1 MNESSPL
8 TAVVVN
14 DDPTQL
20 KVLAA
25 MTQKAGL
32 KPLTF
37 SCVED
42 ALAAMAPENPPD
54 LIITDIHMPGIDGW
68 KFCRLLKSA
77 DYERFN
83 SVPILVIS
91 AIFAG
96 DAPDRIAAEIGAN
109 AFLAAPVDGHR
120 FIRQVKAILR
130 GDRNR
135 NHLSA
140 LIIEDSP
147 TLSHLLQ
154 NAFVSEG
161 YRADVA
167 RSLQEVS
174 DIYTGVPYDVA
185 IIDYHLPDGL
195 GDTLLEQF
203 HAERPDCACIMMT
216 GDLEPELSMDW
227 MKRGAAAYLHKP
239 FNSDYLLELCSK
251 ARRERSLLRTED
263 LLQIRTRELQASEKN
278 FQSFYDTIA
287 DISVVTSLDARILY
301 ANPAAVSKLG
311 YSLKEMASMHLM
323 DWYPADNRAKVEKEF
338 LIAVKENQNLSDLSL
353 QSKGGA
359 IIPAESRFWRGQWAG
374 DDCIFCICRDR
385 SIEEEAQRRFEQV
398 FNFNPS
404 PMALLDFSNRQF
416 TEVNQAF
423 LSTTGYEKHEV
434 LGQSVSQL
442 GLFVDQGQLDTF
454 RSRLLKEKCI
464 FNEEIRVRRKNG
476 DLLDG
481 LFFGEVISILGRE
494 HLLTVIVDITE
505 RKRAAA
511 ALDQRMMALLQPIDS
526 PEGIEL
532 VDLFNLDELQKL
544 QDEFSAATGVASV
557 ITDTQGVPITRTSRF
572 TRLCNLIRQTSAGC
586 ANCFH
591 SDAVIGRHCGRGP
604 TIQPCLSGGLWDA
617 GAGIAVGG
625 RHIANWLI
633 GQVRDATQTEE
644 QIRAYARTIGAHEE
658 EIAAAFLEVPAMSKA
673 QFESISQMLFS
684 FANQLSKY
692 AYQSVQQARFISER
706 KRVEEQKM
714 KLEGQLV
721 QAQKMES
728 IGRLAGGVAHDFN
741 NMLSVILGHAELAL
755 KTVSKKQPLHEDLE
769 EIRSA
774 AERSIELTRQ
784 LLAFARKQKTTPVVL
799 DMNKT
804 VDGMMKMLRRLL
816 GEHIDLVW
824 QPANPPSSIQM
835 DPSQL
840 DQIMVNLCVNAR
852 DAIGDKGRIT
862 IETSSTVFDKTT
874 CVQHAGAKPG
884 PYVHLSVNDNGCGM
898 DAETVA
904 QIFEPFFTTKESG
917 QGTGLGLATVY
928 GIVKQNQGIIE
939 VDSEPHRGTTFHI
952 YLPQVENLSPPQ
964 TKEKVD
970 NTAKPCQATILLVED
985 EPAILRMGKL
995 MLERQGYTVL
1005 PAGTPDQALQ
1015 WATEYPSSIH
1025 LLITDVIMPEMNG
1038 RDLAKKILSVH
1049 PHLKILFMSGHTSD
1063 ILSEDGVLN
1072 KNIHFLQKPFTIQSL
1087 TSTTSDAL
1095 NSPACE

>member
-1 MNESSPL
+1 MNEVEQQI
-8 TAVVVN
+8 AIVVN

-32 KPLTF
+32 HPLPFT
-37 SCVED
+37 SVES
-42 ALAAMAPENPPD
+42 ALAAMSTGNPPA
-54 LIITDIHMPGIDGW
+54 LIITDVHMPNIDGW

-77 DYERFN
+77 DYEPFN
-83 SVPILVIS
+83 RIPILVIS

-96 DAPDRIAAEIGAN
+96 EAPDRIAAEIGAD
-109 AFLAAPVDGHR
+109 AFLASPVDGHR
-120 FIRQVKAILR
+120 FVRQVKAILR
-130 GDRNR
+130 GDRKR
-135 NHLSA
+135 HHLSA

-167 RSLQEVS
+167 HSLQEVA

-195 GDTLLEQF
+195 GDTLLERF
-203 HAERPDCACIMMT
+203 HTERPDCACIMMT
-216 GDLEPELSMDW
+216 GDLEPELSVNW
-227 MKRGAAAYLHKP
+227 MKRGAAAYVHKP
-239 FNSDYLLELCSK
+239 FNSEYLLELCAK

-263 LLQIRTRELQASEKN
+263 LLQLRTRELQSSERN

-287 DISVVTSLDARILY
+287 DIAVVTSLDARILY
-301 ANPAAVSKLG
+301 ANPTAVSTLG
-311 YSLKEMASMHLM
+311 YSLPEMASMRLL
-323 DWYPADNRAKVEKEF
+323 DWAPPECRAEMEEALAAAVREKQHR
-338 LIAVKENQNLSDLSL
+338 INLSLL
-353 QSKGGA
+353 AKGGSL
-359 IIPAESRFWRGQWAG
+359 IPTESRFWLGQWGGA
-374 DDCIFCICRDR
+374 DCIFGICRDR
-385 SIEEEAQRRFEQV
+385 SAENEAQRQFEQV

-404 PMALLDFSNRQF
+404 PMALLDFSDRHF

-423 LSTTGYEKHEV
+423 LSVTGFQKNEV
-434 LGQSVSQL
+434 IGQTVNQL
-442 GLFVDQGQLDTF
+442 GLFANQEQLDII
-454 RSRLLKEKCI
+454 RKRLVTEKSI
-464 FNEEIRVRRKNG
+464 LNEEIRVRRKNG

-481 LFFGEVISILGRE
+481 LFFGEVISIHGRA

-526 PEGIEL
+526 PEGIEIG
-532 VDLFNLDELQKL
+532 DLFNLDELQQL

-557 ITDTQGVPITRTSRF
+557 ITDTRGIPITKPSRF
-572 TRLCNLIRQTSAGC
+572 TRLCNLIRQTHAGC

-591 SDAVIGRHCGRGP
+591 SDSVIGRHCISGP
-604 TIQPCLSGGLWDA
+604 TVQPCLSGGLWDA

-625 RHIANWLI
+625 KHIANWLI
-633 GQVRDATQTEE
+633 GQVRDATQSEE
-644 QIRAYARTIGAHEE
+644 QIRAYARSIGARED
-658 EIAAAFLEVPAMSKA
+658 EIASAFFEVPAMTKA
-673 QFESISQMLFS
+673 QFENVSQMLFS

-692 AYQSVQQARFISER
+692 AYQTIQQARYISER
-706 KRVEEQKM
+706 KRVEEQKA

-755 KTVSKKQPLHEDLE
+755 KSVSKQQPLHEELE
-769 EIRSA
+769 EIRNA
-774 AERSIELTRQ
+774 AERSVDLTRQ
-784 LLAFARKQKTTPVVL
+784 LLAFARKQKSTPTVL

-804 VDGMMKMLRRLL
+804 VDSMMKMLRRLL

-824 QPANPPSSIQM
+824 QPGSPLGSIQM

-852 DAIGDKGRIT
+852 DAVGEKGQIT
-862 IETSSTVFDKTT
+862 IQTSSVVFDKTT
-874 CVQHAGAKPG
+874 CAQHAGANPG
-884 PYVHLSVNDNGCGM
+884 PYVHLAVSDTGCGM
-898 DAETVA
+898 DADTLA
-904 QIFEPFFTTKESG
+904 QIFEPFFTTKGLG

-928 GIVKQNQGIIE
+928 GIVKQNQGLIE
-939 VDSEPHRGTTFHI
+939 VDSEPNRGTTFHI
-952 YLPQVENLSPPQ
+952 YLPQIMDRPDLHTNEIANAS
-964 TKEKVD
+964 T
-970 NTAKPCQATILLVED
+970 KPCQETILLVED

-995 MLERQGYTVL
+995 ILERQGYTVL
-1005 PAGTPDQALQ
+1005 PAGTPLLAVQLAKD
-1015 WATEYPSSIH
+1015 YPHPIH
-1025 LLITDVIMPEMNG
+1025 LLITDVIMPDMNG
-1038 RDLAKKILSVH
+1038 RDLAKKILETH
-1049 PHLKILFMSGHTSD
+1049 PCLKILFMSGHTAE
-1063 ILSEDGVLN
+1063 ILSEDGSTNHNV
-1072 KNIHFLQKPFTIQSL
+1072 HFLQKPFTIQSL
-1087 TSTTSDAL
+1087 LATTSSAL
-1095 NSPACE
+1095 RSSA